1 MGINEII
8 KVGNNIKRFRKE
20 KNIAQKD
27 MAKMLNM
34 PSSTYSNYE
43 NNNRE
48 PNAATLEKIAD
59 ILDISVID
67 LLTVQSSNDENSE
80 KYLSDDINNS
90 EKYLSDDIN
99 TIQVIENLIKLCK
112 FKINFNQ
119 ISDTDDTELESSLK
133 LAIKNNTIPLTYISN
148 GKGDL
153 DLTNAEFTKFTDK
166 ILRFVKFEVNELIS
180 KKSS

>member
-8 KVGNNIKRFRKE
+8 KVGNNIKKFRKE
-20 KNIAQKD
+20 KNITQKD

-48 PNAATLEKIAD
+48 PNAATLKKIAD

-67 LLTVQSSNDENSE
+67 LLTVQSSKDE
-80 KYLSDDINNS
+80 NS